1 MNLIYKK
8 STGSRNQD
16 PQAIKVTRSNL
27 SVTIMILFICYRIFL
42 HTYTSNTYMNNPDE
56 SSTSQLW
63 EPFISSCL
71 NSLDSIIE
79 GVPVK
84 SIVKS
89 LKKYYSRVTSMPFGR
104 IVLTNLDITLAARC
118 WIDNRIYSSLF
129 DRRKKKRKSQRKPF
143 CNVSFLICR
152 VRFKTIA
159 RNIVKQAWFVGSVV
173 FFFQHKNRD
182 NSSSSECISFLALV
196 EVMKEHTVS
205 EYDKN
210 IPVVKMNKSKKQQL
224 LENPNCTL
232 IDPKYAVISIN
243 DIVRQVGLV
252 QSITSSVYHSVI
264 SPYFVFNNNLAET
277 AGNIVNL

>member
-1 MNLIYKK
+1 
-8 STGSRNQD
+8 
-16 PQAIKVTRSNL
+16 
-27 SVTIMILFICYRIFL
+27 
-42 HTYTSNTYMNNPDE
+42 MNNPDE

-104 IVLTNLDITLAARC
+104 IVLTDLDITLAARC

-129 DRRKKKRKSQRKPF
+129 DRRKKKESRRGNHFVMFHS
-143 CNVSFLICR
+143 SF
-152 VRFKTIA
+152 VDS

-173 FFFQHKNRD
+173 FFFQHKNRE

-196 EVMKEHTVS
+196 EVMKEHT
-205 EYDKN
+205 
-210 IPVVKMNKSKKQQL
+210 QL

-232 IDPKYAVISIN
+232 IDPKYAVININ